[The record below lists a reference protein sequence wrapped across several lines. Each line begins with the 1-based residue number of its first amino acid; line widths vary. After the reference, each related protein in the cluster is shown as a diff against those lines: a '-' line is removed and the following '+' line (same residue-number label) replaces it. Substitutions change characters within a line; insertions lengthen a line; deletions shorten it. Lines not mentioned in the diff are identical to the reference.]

1 MNPTMILGAIL
12 LCVIFYVIYNLL
24 FVKSE
29 VASELK
35 LNSTETILGTDII
48 ELENKKYSDYTHSF
62 FIFLIDVPDQN
73 SGSIDSATG
82 SVNGHSLVER
92 IGGNGD
98 GGESMSNGHFQV
110 YINEDHTKIV
120 ARAYNTATTGGYNGV
135 QHIGIKYQ
143 KHVFVTVVVKRNT
156 IDLYLDGRLVSAGVF
171 ENENK
176 ASFYNQDIHLSKTK
190 NFQTAA
196 SNNLGFLHSYQYT
209 DRALTADEIA
219 VLYNNYVQ
227 MYSRNSTT
235 DYSGKIS
242 LTRNGDELT
251 NLTKTFSF

>member
-29 VASELK
+29 VASEVK
-35 LNSTETILGTDII
+35 LNSSETIPGTDII

-62 FIFLIDVPDQN
+62 FIFLIDVPDN
-73 SGSIDSATG
+73 TPGNIDSATG
-82 SVNGHSLVER
+82 TTNGHSLVER
-92 IGGNGD
+92 IGGD
-98 GGESMSNGHFQV
+98 GVTDNKTSGHFQV
-110 YINEDHTKIV
+110 YINDDHTKII

-143 KHVFVTVVVKRNT
+143 KHIFVTVVVKRNT

-176 ASFYNQDIHLSKTK
+176 ASFYNQDIDLSKTK
-190 NFQTAA
+190 NFETTA